1 MRIVPIALLIAG
13 TLLAG
18 EPGGYDWNLPRGFP
32 KPRVPAG
39 NPMSEVKARL
49 GRYLFY
55 DQRLSVNGKQSCATC
70 HRQELAFTDGR
81 ATGIGATGQ
90 IHPRSAMSLVN
101 VAYSAAL
108 TWSDPTLRSLEEQA
122 RIPMFSEH
130 PVELGLR
137 GHEHAVLAA
146 LRADPIYRELFPRA
160 FPRPHGGARR
170 ESRQESMDAFTIAN
184 VARALAT
191 FERTIVSARSP
202 YDRFHTGGEE
212 DAISE
217 SAKRGETVFF
227 SDPVAGCFRCH
238 GGFNFSDAMSVEGG
252 GGGAVKFHNTAL
264 YEVYGWPNRG
274 IFEHTRKPADAGKFK
289 APSLRNIAL
298 TAPYMHDGSIRTLEE
313 ALDHY
318 AAGGRGHANP
328 NRDPLIRKIE
338 LTPQNR
344 VDLLAFLRSLTDEE
358 VLRDPRFSNPWERP
372 SP

>member
-1 MRIVPIALLIAG
+1 MHIVPIALWMAG

-18 EPGGYDWNLPRGFP
+18 EPGGYAWNLPPGFP

-55 DQRLSVNGKQSCATC
+55 DARLSVNGKRSCAAC

-81 ATGIGATGQ
+81 ATSVGATGEF
-90 IHPRSAMSLVN
+90 HPRGAMSLVN

-108 TWSDPTLRSLEEQA
+108 TWSNPSLRSLEEQA
-122 RIPMFSEH
+122 RIPMFSRH

-137 GHEHAVLAA
+137 GRENAVLAA

-160 FPRPHGGARR
+160 FPGPQRQPHR
-170 ESRQESMDAFTIAN
+170 EDVFTIAN

-227 SDPVAGCFRCH
+227 SRPVAGCFRCH
-238 GGFNFSDAMSVEGG
+238 GGFNFSDAVAFEGSG
-252 GGGAVKFHNTAL
+252 QAPAKFHNTAL
-264 YEVYGWPNRG
+264 YQEYAWPNRG
-274 IFEHTRKPADAGKFK
+274 IFEHTRQPSDAGKFK

-298 TAPYMHDGSIRTLEE
+298 TAPYMHDGSVATLEE
-313 ALDHY
+313 VLDHY

-328 NRDPLIRKIE
+328 NKDPLIRKIE

-344 VDLLAFLRSLTDEE
+344 VDLLAFLRSLTDAE
-358 VLRDPRFSNPWERP
+358 VLRDPRFSNPWP
-372 SP
+372 PYSLLN

>member
-1 MRIVPIALLIAG
+1 MRTLSIALLIAG

-18 EPGGYDWNLPRGFP
+18 ETGGYDWNLPRGFP

-55 DQRLSVNGKQSCATC
+55 DQRLSVNGRQSCATC

-81 ATGIGATGQ
+81 ATSVGATGA

-101 VAYSAAL
+101 VAYSGAL

-122 RIPMFSEH
+122 RVPMFSEH

-137 GHEHAVLAA
+137 GRENTVLAM

-160 FPRPHGGARR
+160 FPESHR
-170 ESRQESMDAFTIAN
+170 ESHRESKDVFTIAN

-191 FERTIVSARSP
+191 FERTIISARSP

-227 SDPVAGCFRCH
+227 SSPAAGCFRCH
-238 GGFNFSDAMSVEGG
+238 GGFNFSDAVAFEGSG
-252 GGGAVKFHNTAL
+252 AAAVKFHNTAL

-274 IFEHTRKPADAGKFK
+274 LFEHTRKPSDAGKFK

-298 TAPYMHDGSIRTLEE
+298 TAPYMHDGSVTTLEE
-313 ALDHY
+313 VLDHY
-318 AAGGRGHANP
+318 AAGGRGHLNP
-328 NRDPLIRKIE
+328 NKDPLIRKID

-344 VDLLAFLRSLTDEE
+344 VDLLAFLRSLTDDE
-358 VLRDPRFSNPWERP
+358 VLRDPTFSNPWTTR
-372 SP
+372 SLLN

>member
-1 MRIVPIALLIAG
+1 MRLVPIALLIAG
-13 TLLAG
+13 TLVAG
-18 EPGGYDWNLPRGFP
+18 ESGGYHWNLPRGFP
-32 KPRVPAG
+32 IPRVPAG

-81 ATGIGATGQ
+81 ATSVGATGEM
-90 IHPRSAMSLVN
+90 HPRSAMSLVN

-108 TWSDPTLRSLEEQA
+108 TWSDPALRSLEEQA
-122 RIPMFSEH
+122 LVPMFSEH

-137 GHEHAVLAA
+137 GHADAVLAA
-146 LRADPIYRELFPRA
+146 LRADPIYRELFPLA
-160 FPRPHGGARR
+160 FPEPHA
-170 ESRQESMDAFTIAN
+170 SHNVFTIAN

-227 SDPVAGCFRCH
+227 SDPVAACFRCH
-238 GGFNFSDAMSVEGG
+238 GGFNFSDAVAFEGSG
-252 GGGAVKFHNTAL
+252 AGAVKFHNTAL
-264 YEVYGWPNRG
+264 YEVYAGPNRG
-274 IFEHTRKPADAGKFK
+274 IFEHTRKPSDAGKFK

-298 TAPYMHDGSIRTLEE
+298 TAPYMHDGSIATLEE
-313 ALDHY
+313 VLDHY
-318 AAGGRGHANP
+318 AAGGRGHGNP
-328 NRDPLIRKIE
+328 NKDPLIRKVE

-344 VDLLAFLRSLTDEE
+344 VDLIAFLRSLTDAAL
-358 VLRDPRFSNPWERP
+358 LRDPRFSNPWN
-372 SP
+372 